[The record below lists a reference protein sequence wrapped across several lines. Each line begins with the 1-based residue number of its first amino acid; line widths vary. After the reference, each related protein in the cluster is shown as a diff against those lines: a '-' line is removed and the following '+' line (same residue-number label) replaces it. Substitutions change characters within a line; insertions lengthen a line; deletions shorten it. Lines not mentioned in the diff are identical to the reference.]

1 MINLNQA
8 MEIAQAYLNDLQRDM
23 GIPIQI
29 VKTREESFGWIFFYQ
44 SKEYLD
50 TENFSAM
57 LAGNA
62 PFIVDKE
69 RANVHVLGT
78 AHPVDFYV
86 DEYVR
91 QQTK

>member
-8 MEIAQAYLNDLQRDM
+8 MTIAKAYLNDLQSDM
-23 GIPIQI
+23 GIPMQV

-69 RANVHVLGT
+69 SGTLHVLGT
-78 AHPVDFYV
+78 AQPVDFYV
-86 DEYVR
+86 EEYVR
-91 QQTK
+91 RRI

>member
-1 MINLNQA
+1 MINFNQA
-8 MEIAQAYLNDLQRDM
+8 IAIAQAYLNDLQRDV
-23 GIPIQI
+23 GISMQI
-29 VKTREESFGWIFFYQ
+29 VKTREEPFGWIFFYQ
-44 SKEYLD
+44 SKDYID
-50 TENFSAM
+50 NENFSAM

-86 DEYVR
+86 EEYVR
-91 QQTK
+91 QRA